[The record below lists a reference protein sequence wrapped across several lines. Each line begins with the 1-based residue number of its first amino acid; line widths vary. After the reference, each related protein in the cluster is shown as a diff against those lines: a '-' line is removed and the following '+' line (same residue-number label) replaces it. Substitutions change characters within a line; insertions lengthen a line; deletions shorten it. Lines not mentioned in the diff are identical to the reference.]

1 MFRLK
6 NPHTVLATIQKRP
19 AAVKSIEI
27 HAGYQGGSWSEVA
40 DCAAANGI
48 AVTARRTAQSQGRH
62 RQGTERAGGNSALI
76 EPPSPIPLSTLL
88 DRHDGADGLWLA
100 VEQVQ
105 DPQNLGALFRLSAFF
120 NISGIVMT
128 RHRSAR
134 VTETVC
140 DVSAGGVE
148 YVPFSQVPNL
158 AGAIQTVHDAGIWVV
173 GTCERSA
180 ASIWDVPRDRH
191 WMLVVGSES
200 SGLRRLTREKCD
212 QLCSLPSYGPVSSL
226 NVAMAAAA
234 CFTVLSAA
242 GRSRSADS

>member
-19 AAVKSIEI
+19 SAVKSIEI
-27 HAGYQGGSWSEVA
+27 HPGRQGGSWSEVA
-40 DCAAANGI
+40 ERAAECGI
-48 AVTARRTAQSQGRH
+48 TVTIQRSGQPQRH
-62 RQGTERAGGNSALI
+62 RRQQTERAGGNSALI
-76 EPPSPIPLSTLL
+76 EPPSPVPLSGLL
-88 DRHDGADGLWLA
+88 ARHDGADGLWLA
-100 VEQVQ
+100 IDQVQ
-105 DPQNLGALFRLSAFF
+105 DPQNLGGLFRLSAFF

-128 RHRSAR
+128 RDRSAP

-148 YVPFSQVPNL
+148 HVPFSQVPNL
-158 AGAIQTVHDAGIWVV
+158 ARAIQTVHDAGIWVV

-200 SGLRRLTREKCD
+200 NGLRRLTREKCD
-212 QLCSLPSYGPVSSL
+212 QLCSLPANGPVSSL
-226 NVAMAAAA
+226 NVATAAAA
-234 CFTVLSAA
+234 CFTVLSTA
-242 GRSRSADS
+242 GRSRSAKS